1 MAETYSAGVVT
12 AYGAAVRGGYTGT
25 YEEFCAEQAKF
36 AENAAAVAQA
46 KEDVE
51 TMQGQVEQAAATF
64 TGTTVPAAVTTV
76 QEAGAAQ
83 VQAVQDE
90 GTMQAAAVETV
101 GAQQK
106 AAVKAAGSDAVDA
119 VETAETAATDTVT
132 AAQTAAVQAVQAES
146 TTQQAAIQTKGE
158 QTIASIPADY
168 TALTEEVNDVK
179 SALNFARDGQD
190 SFFLHGVFAV
200 GGLTSSGV
208 FDPTRTN
215 RVSSASQQ
223 DTIVFD
229 RDITVNCADG
239 FRWGF
244 VPITDETPGT
254 WSGWKFAPYTI
265 PANTHF
271 VLQIRRDPEVADT
284 ANVRE
289 FLSALSFAL
298 ADTES
303 VKALKTQVN
312 AIPIAVPSAVG
323 KFFEKGSIGG
333 DGSDSTYRINSRARS
348 SMLFFPNPAQL
359 SIVNTATYPDAKMG
373 IHYYDP
379 NGAHLSDS
387 GWVVDAYI
395 PGGSFCRILI
405 SPLPTAGT
413 AVTYTLEEILSCLS
427 SSPVLKPAYNRTVKI
442 ASHQGNMYGADT
454 NHCKLAGYIAAG
466 KAGFDY
472 VEGDVKF
479 TSDSVPV
486 LSHDNTFTDATSG
499 ETVTIS
505 QTTLADLLTHNYFGG
520 TIATLEEVVLVC
532 KQYGM
537 GIILDQM
544 IESWGVARYDTI
556 FTVLNRHRFVANT
569 KFVCYGETSATRIL
583 ARCRTASIIAGQ
595 PANSQDA
602 SAAIALANSIVTDY
616 NHVDVALNN
625 ILGEAVIAEAAATMD
640 ERFGLM
646 TYHNDTVAAKQTFG
660 KYATVLFSNVNAA
673 LFND

>member
-1 MAETYSAGVVT
+1 MAETYTAGYVT

-36 AENAAAVAQA
+36 GENAAAVAQA
-46 KEDVE
+46 KEDVAN
-51 TMQGQVEQAAATF
+51 MQDQVEQAAATF

-83 VQAVQDE
+83 VQAVQGE

-106 AAVKAAGSDAVDA
+106 TAVEAAGSDAVDA
-119 VETAETAATDTVT
+119 VEAAETAATDAVT

-146 TTQQAAIQTKGE
+146 TTQQAAVQAKGAE
-158 QTIASIPADY
+158 TIASIPSDY
-168 TALTEEVNDVK
+168 TELSGEVDDLK
-179 SALNFARDGQD
+179 SALNLSYDGIET
-190 SFFLHGVFAV
+190 FFTHGAFAV
-200 GGLTSSGV
+200 GGLATDGS
-208 FDPTRTN
+208 FKPTQTT
-215 RVSSASQQ
+215 RVSSASPQ
-223 DTIVFD
+223 DTMTFSRV
-229 RDITVNCADG
+229 ITVNVASG
-239 FRWGF
+239 FAFGWI
-244 VPITDETPGT
+244 PMPGGT
-254 WSGWKFAPYTI
+254 AGAWSGWKTAPASI
-265 PANTHF
+265 PANTPF
-271 VLQIRRDPEVADT
+271 LLQIRRDPEGSDVAD
-284 ANVRE
+284 VSS
-289 FLSALSFAL
+289 FVSALTFAM
-298 ADTES
+298 AEPAS
-303 VKALKTQVN
+303 VA
-312 AIPIAVPSAVG
+312 AIPIAVPSAVSR
-323 KFFEKGSIGG
+323 FFVKGSLSGT
-333 DGSDSTYRINSRARS
+333 GSDSNYRENSRARS
-348 SMLFFPNPAQL
+348 SMLFFPIPAQL
-359 SIVNTATYPDAKMG
+359 SIVNTTYPDAKFG

-379 NGAHLSDS
+379 DGNHLADS

-395 PGGSFCRILI
+395 PAGSFCRILI
-405 SPLPTAGT
+405 SPLPTAGV
-413 AVTYTLEEILSCLS
+413 AVTYTLDEILSCLS
-427 SSPVLKPAYNRTVKI
+427 SSPVLKPAYNRPVKI

-472 VEGDVKF
+472 AEGDVKF
-479 TSDSVPV
+479 TSDNIPV

-499 ETVTIS
+499 VTVTIS
-505 QTTLADLLTHNYFGG
+505 QTTLADLKTRDYFGG

-532 KQYGM
+532 KQYGLSL
-537 GIILDQM
+537 ILDQM
-544 IESWGVARYDTI
+544 IESWSAARYDAI
-556 FTVLNRHRFVANT
+556 FTILNRHRFVENT

-625 ILGEAVIAEAAATMD
+625 VLGEAVIAEAAATMD